1 MDLASKF
8 KEEKYA
14 LETEEAKKRHAS
26 DMVVQDLTDNI
37 ERSTKESDAKTSYKA
52 KREKDNAE
60 AKGDLADTTAS
71 LGSDTSYLA
80 DLTKECAEKA
90 ADYENKQVVRAG
102 EVEALMKAIEIMG
115 GAAVAGGTKYLP
127 SLVQAPSFVQL
138 RSTAMNPV
146 Q

>member
-14 LETEEAKKRHAS
+14 LETEEAKKAHAS
-26 DMVVQDLTDNI
+26 NMVVQDLTDNI
-37 ERSTKESDAKTSYKA
+37 ERSTKESDAKTAFKA

-115 GAAVAGGTKYLP
+115 GAAVAG
-127 SLVQAPSFVQL
+127 
-138 RSTAMNPV
+138 
-146 Q
+146 